1 MYIGPRRKKRQTSA
15 IRVVILLALIGG
27 AIYVHTL
34 IRRNLIQSPF
44 VPTPLPTH
52 APSWYAD
59 EADRLYW
66 EGNLEEAISTY
77 EQAIALDPDDVLF
90 YIPLV
95 RLLALEHREIEA
107 VRLGQKAVEMAPEN
121 AQAWAV
127 LGMAYDWNDDVS
139 EAIDACKKAIDLDPT
154 YAEAYAYLAE
164 VYTDAVR
171 WVEARGAAETAL
183 KLKSNS
189 VDVQRNY
196 GYVLENQ
203 GDYAGAA
210 EAYERALEIHPYLAY
225 IRIAAGRVYRDG
237 LWDYTAAEEH
247 FKKAIE
253 IDPDNAEAYDQLGWT
268 YYNMQEYEQAETYLE
283 KATEADPEFGRAF
296 GHLAINYWARRN
308 WEDAI
313 LPFQRAIS
321 LECIASRR
329 QAEAFY
335 ITVENRDSEFPGP
348 SPDVVV
354 RGDFVSVSE
363 DSKDRLQATLK
374 PQDTAGEEWA
384 DVQGTVMLDAQTGKY
399 MVELSGLPMPESG
412 KMYVGWFEGINTL
425 SGIPLG
431 TGRLP
436 VKSDGSVQVETET
449 GWVEGPRIEYFYT
462 LGLAYYYKAEC
473 EKSYPLFAAALQIDP
488 NDYSAQEGIR
498 LCQEAEAENG
508 GG

>member
-1 MYIGPRRKKRQTSA
+1 MYIGPQRKKLHTSA
-15 IRVVILLALIGG
+15 IRVAILLALIGG
-27 AIYVHTL
+27 AIYVYTL
-34 IRRNLIQSPF
+34 IRRDLIQSPF
-44 VPTPLPTH
+44 VPTPLPTR

-66 EGNLEEAISTY
+66 EGNLKEAITTY

-121 AQAWAV
+121 AQAWAA
-127 LGMAYDWNDDVS
+127 LGMAYDWNHNVS

-164 VYTDAVR
+164 AYTDAVR

-183 KLKSNS
+183 KLRSQS

-196 GYVLENQ
+196 GYMLENQ

-268 YYNMQEYEQAETYLE
+268 YYNMQEYEQAET
-283 KATEADPEFGRAF
+283 F

-335 ITVENRDSEFPGP
+335 ITVEDRASEFPGP
-348 SPDVVV
+348 SPDMVM
-354 RGDFVSVSE
+354 RGDFVSVSG
-363 DSKDRLQATLK
+363 DSRDRLQATLN
-374 PQDTAGEEWA
+374 PQDTADEAWA
-384 DVQGTVMLDAQTGKY
+384 EAQGTVTLDAQAGKY
-399 MVELSGLPMPESG
+399 TVELSGLPKPGSG
-412 KMYVGWFEGINTL
+412 KLYAGWFEGINAL
-425 SGIPLG
+425 SGIPLS

-436 VKSDGSVQVETET
+436 IKSDGSVQVEAET

-488 NDYSAQEGIR
+488 NDYSAREGIR